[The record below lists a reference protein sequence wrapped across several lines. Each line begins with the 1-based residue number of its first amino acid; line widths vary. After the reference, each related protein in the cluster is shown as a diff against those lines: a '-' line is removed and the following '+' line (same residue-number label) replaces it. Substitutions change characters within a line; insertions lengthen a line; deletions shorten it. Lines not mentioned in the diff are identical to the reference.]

1 MKEVYYHK
9 KFLKHYKKRIIPHK
23 SLVQSYEERI
33 RLFFKNPNHPILGD
47 HPLKNDLKD
56 FRSFSITGDIR
67 VIYFLQNDTLHL
79 YDIGTHNQV
88 Y

>member
-1 MKEVYYHK
+1 MDHK
-9 KFLKHYKKRIIPHK
+9 LIG
-23 SLVQSYEERI
+23 SLE
-33 RLFFKNPNHPILGD
+33 G
-47 HPLKNDLKD
+47 

-67 VIYFLQNDTLHL
+67 VVYRKDGAEIEL